1 MRSLIQ
7 NKIKR
12 MVVSDM
18 KHSSSRLSQ
27 ITRSLIMLHS
37 QITRSLMQILKLNE
51 NSIQKAEMKFQPQKE
66 NSNNLASEIK
76 TLQMT
81 PSI

>member
-1 MRSLIQ
+1 MKSLIQ
-7 NKIKR
+7 NKIKH

-18 KHSSSRLSQ
+18 KHSSSRPSQ

-37 QITRSLMQILKLNE
+37 QITHLLMQILKLNE
-51 NSIQKAEMKFQPQKE
+51 NNIQKAEMKFQPQKE